1 MGTLHGRSQPDMQ
14 RFGNAKTMR
23 IRGRLE
29 EEQAKKSPLG
39 SGLNLFLEEN
49 RGDMVMMLQRTRS
62 VQ

>member
-23 IRGRLE
+23 IRRRL

-49 RGDMVMMLQRTRS
+49 RGDKVRMLQRTRS